1 MKKKTKIIL
10 ACIAACIIVAAVAV
24 VIKVNLDKQAKN
36 KSLKEGETAIETY
49 LQSFDEENEEAKK
62 AEIYTSFQSDDKIT
76 SVIEKYF
83 QNKEEKKEDW
93 YQKYSKANKKM
104 YQYFVD
110 YFNDLISTES
120 DNFENDKSIADCDT
134 VIENLNHIS
143 DALEQDTIIKSDD
156 KDSIKDTLSG
166 VMERVN
172 DEINSIVD
180 NYNAT
185 YESYVI
191 SDVENAS
198 KDDLNTAITNMN
210 TLKDELTNLGT
221 NHFEDIITNI
231 DSNVETYTNKVSE
244 IEEAEKKAAEEAEK
258 KKQEEKKKKEAA
270 ASNNSSSN
278 SSNNSSSNSSSSG
291 TSSKGGL
298 SQSSWSITG
307 GGWVEEEGQYVTF
320 NAPQV
325 VYDAYASGKGYEWV
339 VLYKD
344 DLGTICSWRI
354 GNSQT
359 YYDCDKNG
367 NVLKIENY

>member
-36 KSLKEGETAIETY
+36 KSLTEGKTAIETY
-49 LQSFDEENEEAKK
+49 LQSFDEENEEGKK
-62 AEIYTSFQSDDKIT
+62 AEIYTSFQSDEKIT

-83 QNKEEKKEDW
+83 QNKETKKEDW
-93 YQKYSKANKKM
+93 YQNYSKANKKM

-120 DNFENDKSIADCDT
+120 DNFENDKSIAACDT
-134 VIENLNHIS
+134 MIENLNNIS
-143 DALEQDTIIKSDD
+143 DTLEQDAIIKSDD
-156 KDSIKDTLSG
+156 KDSIKDTLSEVRG
-166 VMERVN
+166 RVN

-198 KDDLNTAITNMN
+198 KDDLNTAITNLN

-221 NHFEDIITNI
+221 DHFTDIISNI
-231 DSNVETYTNKVSE
+231 DSNVETYMNKVSE
-244 IEEAEKKAAEEAEK
+244 IEEAEKKAAEK
-258 KKQEEKKKKEAA
+258 KKQEEKKKEAA
-270 ASNNSSSN
+270 TANNDSNSNN
-278 SSNNSSSNSSSSG
+278 SNNSSSNSSSTPSR
-291 TSSKGGL
+291 GGL
-298 SQSSWSITG
+298 TQDSWAITAQIY
-307 GGWVEEEGQYVTF
+307 VESEEQMVTF

-325 VYDAYASGKGYEWV
+325 IYDAYASGKGYIWCQGTEDGICYWNV
-339 VLYKD
+339 EG
-344 DLGTICSWRI
+344 GTI
-354 GNSQT
+354 G
-359 YYDCDKNG
+359 YACDRYG
-367 NVLKIENY
+367 NVLYTFN

>member
-36 KSLKEGETAIETY
+36 KSLTEGETAIETY
-49 LQSFDEENEEAKK
+49 LQSFDEENEEGKK
-62 AEIYTSFQSDDKIT
+62 AEIYTSFQSDEKIT

-83 QNKEEKKEDW
+83 QNKETKKEDW
-93 YQKYSKANKKM
+93 YQNYSKANKKM

-120 DNFENDKSIADCDT
+120 DNFGNDKSIAACDN

-143 DALEQDTIIKSDD
+143 DTLEQDTIIKSDD
-156 KDSIKDTLSG
+156 KDSIKDTLSE
-166 VMERVN
+166 VMGRVN
-172 DEINSIVD
+172 DEINLIVD

-221 NHFEDIITNI
+221 DHFTDIISNI
-231 DSNVETYTNKVSE
+231 DSDVEAYTNKVSE

-258 KKQEEKKKKEAA
+258 KKKEAA
-270 ASNNSSSN
+270 AANNNSN
-278 SSNNSSSNSSSSG
+278 SSNNSSSNNSSSSG
-291 TSSKGGL
+291 TSSKSGL

-307 GGWVEEEGQYVTF
+307 NCWDDSEGQNVIY

-325 VYDAYASGKGYEWV
+325 VYDAYNAGKSYIWYAQDGKCAWSIEYDPNCYICDRYGNI
-339 VLYKD
+339 LY
-344 DLGTICSWRI
+344 T
-354 GNSQT
+354 N
-359 YYDCDKNG
+359 
-367 NVLKIENY
+367 

>member
-10 ACIAACIIVAAVAV
+10 TCIAACIIVAVLAV

-36 KSLKEGETAIETY
+36 KSLTEGETAIETY
-49 LQSFDEENEEAKK
+49 LQSFDEENEEGKK
-62 AEIYTSFQSDDKIT
+62 AEIYTSFQSDKKIT

-83 QNKEEKKEDW
+83 QNKEAKKADW

-120 DNFENDKSIADCDT
+120 DSFENDKSIADCDT

-143 DALEQDTIIKSDD
+143 DTLEQDVIIKSDD
-156 KDSIKDTLSG
+156 KDSIKDTLSE
-166 VMERVN
+166 VMGRVN

-221 NHFEDIITNI
+221 DHFTDIISNI
-231 DSNVETYTNKVSE
+231 DSNVEAYTNKVSE

-270 ASNNSSSN
+270 ASNNDSNSNSSSSSN
-278 SSNNSSSNSSSSG
+278 NSSSSG
-291 TSSKGGL
+291 TSSRGGL
-298 SQSSWSITG
+298 SQSSWAITG
-307 GGWVEEEGQYVTF
+307 NCWDDSEGQNVIY

-325 VYDAYASGKGYEWV
+325 IYDAYNNGKSYVWYASNGE
-339 VLYKD
+339 
-344 DLGTICSWRI
+344 CSWEI
-354 GNSQT
+354 E
-359 YYDCDKNG
+359 YDPVVYTCDRYG
-367 NVLKIENY
+367 NVLYTN

>member
-24 VIKVNLDKQAKN
+24 VIKMNLDKQAKN
-36 KSLKEGETAIETY
+36 KSLTEGETAIETY
-49 LQSFDEENEEAKK
+49 LQSFDEENEEGKK
-62 AEIYTSFQSDDKIT
+62 AEIYTSFQSDEKIT

-83 QNKEEKKEDW
+83 QNKETKKEDW
-93 YQKYSKANKKM
+93 YQNYSKANKKM

-120 DNFENDKSIADCDT
+120 DNFENDKSIAACDT
-134 VIENLNHIS
+134 MIENLNNIS
-143 DALEQDTIIKSDD
+143 DTLEQDAIIKSDD
-156 KDSIKDTLSG
+156 KDSIKDTLSE
-166 VMERVN
+166 VMRRVN

-180 NYNAT
+180 NYNVT

-191 SDVENAS
+191 SDIENAS
-198 KDDLNTAITNMN
+198 KDDLNNAITNLN

-221 NHFEDIITNI
+221 DHFTDIISNI

-270 ASNNSSSN
+270 TANNDSNSN
-278 SSNNSSSNSSSSG
+278 SSDNSSSNSSSTPSR
-291 TSSKGGL
+291 GGL
-298 SQSSWSITG
+298 SQSSWSVTAQIY
-307 GGWVEEEGQYVTF
+307 VESEEQMVTF

-325 VYDAYASGKGYEWV
+325 IYDAYASGKGYIWCQSVTEDGVCGWNV
-339 VLYKD
+339 EG
-344 DLGTICSWRI
+344 GTIA
-354 GNSQT
+354 
-359 YYDCDKNG
+359 YYCDRYG
-367 NVLKIENY
+367 NVLYTR

>member
-36 KSLKEGETAIETY
+36 KSLTEGETAIETY
-49 LQSFDEENEEAKK
+49 LQSFDEENEEGKK
-62 AEIYTSFQSDDKIT
+62 AEIYTSFQSDEKIT

-83 QNKEEKKEDW
+83 QNKETKKEDW
-93 YQKYSKANKKM
+93 YQNYSKANKKM

-120 DNFENDKSIADCDT
+120 DNFENDKSIAACDT
-134 VIENLNHIS
+134 MIENLNNIS
-143 DALEQDTIIKSDD
+143 DTLEQDAIIKSDD
-156 KDSIKDTLSG
+156 KDSIKDTLSE
-166 VMERVN
+166 VMGRVN

-198 KDDLNTAITNMN
+198 KDDLNTAITNLN

-221 NHFEDIITNI
+221 DHFTDIIANI
-231 DSNVETYTNKVSE
+231 DNDVETYTNKVSE

-270 ASNNSSSN
+270 AANNNSNSNNN
-278 SSNNSSSNSSSSG
+278 DNSSSNSSS
-291 TSSKGGL
+291 TSSRGGL
-298 SQSSWSITG
+298 SQSSCSITAQIY
-307 GGWVEEEGQYVTF
+307 VESEEQMVTF

-325 VYDAYASGKGYEWV
+325 IYDAYASGKGYIWCQGTEDGICYWNV
-339 VLYKD
+339 EG
-344 DLGTICSWRI
+344 GTI
-354 GNSQT
+354 G
-359 YYDCDKNG
+359 YACDRYG
-367 NVLKIENY
+367 NVLYTFN

>member
-10 ACIAACIIVAAVAV
+10 ACIAACIIVAVLAV
-24 VIKVNLDKQAKN
+24 VIKVNFDKQAKN

-49 LQSFDEENEEAKK
+49 LQSFDEENEEGKK
-62 AEIYTSFQSDDKIT
+62 AEIYKSFQSDEKIT

-83 QNKEEKKEDW
+83 QNKEEKKADW
-93 YQKYSKANKKM
+93 YQNYLKANKKM

-110 YFNDLISTES
+110 YFNDLISKES

-134 VIENLNHIS
+134 VIENLNNIS

-156 KDSIKDTLSG
+156 KDSLKDTLAE
-166 VMERVN
+166 VMGRVN

-198 KDDLNTAITNMN
+198 KDDLNTAITNLN

-221 NHFEDIITNI
+221 DHFEDIITNI
-231 DSNVETYTNKVSE
+231 DSNVETYTNKVAE

-270 ASNNSSSN
+270 TSNNTSNSN
-278 SSNNSSSNSSSSG
+278 SSNSSSNSSSG
-291 TSSKGGL
+291 KSKGGL
-298 SQSSWSITG
+298 SQSSWAITAEDG
-307 GGWVEEEGQYVTF
+307 YF

-325 VYDAYASGKGYEWV
+325 VYDAYNSGKGYEWITM
-339 VLYKD
+339 YTD
-344 DLGTICSWRI
+344 DLGEICAWNINGINIEYR
-354 GNSQT
+354 
-359 YYDCDKNG
+359 CDRYG
-367 NVLKIENY
+367 NVLSTINY

>member
-36 KSLKEGETAIETY
+36 KSLTEGKTAIETY
-49 LQSFDEENEEAKK
+49 LQSFDEENEEGKK
-62 AEIYTSFQSDDKIT
+62 AEIYTSFQSDEKIT

-83 QNKEEKKEDW
+83 QNKETKKEDW
-93 YQKYSKANKKM
+93 YQNYSKANKKM

-120 DNFENDKSIADCDT
+120 DNFENDKSIAACDT
-134 VIENLNHIS
+134 MIENLNNIS
-143 DALEQDTIIKSDD
+143 DTLEQDAIIKSDD
-156 KDSIKDTLSG
+156 RDSIKDTLSE
-166 VMERVN
+166 VMGRVN

-198 KDDLNTAITNMN
+198 KDDLNTAITNLN

-221 NHFEDIITNI
+221 DHFTDIISNI
-231 DSNVETYTNKVSE
+231 DNDVETYTNKVSE

-258 KKQEEKKKKEAA
+258 KKQEEKKTKEAA
-270 ASNNSSSN
+270 AANNNSNSN
-278 SSNNSSSNSSSSG
+278 SSDNSSSNSSSSS
-291 TSSKGGL
+291 TSSKGG
-298 SQSSWSITG
+298 SQSSWSITAVC
-307 GGWVEEEGQYVTF
+307 WVESEGQNVTF

-325 VYDAYASGKGYEWV
+325 IYDAWNNGKGYDWCQA
-339 VLYKD
+339 D
-344 DLGTICSWRI
+344 DNTCYWNVEGGTI
-354 GNSQT
+354 G
-359 YYDCDKNG
+359 YACDRYG
-367 NVLKIENY
+367 NVLYTFN

>member
-24 VIKVNLDKQAKN
+24 VIKMNLDKQAKN
-36 KSLKEGETAIETY
+36 KSLTEGETAIETY
-49 LQSFDEENEEAKK
+49 LQSFDEENEEGKK
-62 AEIYTSFQSDDKIT
+62 AEIYTSFQSDEKIT

-83 QNKEEKKEDW
+83 QNKETKKEDW
-93 YQKYSKANKKM
+93 YQNYSKANKKM

-120 DNFENDKSIADCDT
+120 DNLENDKSIAACDT
-134 VIENLNHIS
+134 MIENLNNIS
-143 DALEQDTIIKSDD
+143 DTLEQDEIIKSDD
-156 KDSIKDTLSG
+156 KDSIKDTLSE
-166 VMERVN
+166 VMGRVN

-198 KDDLNTAITNMN
+198 KDDLNTAITNLN

-221 NHFEDIITNI
+221 DHFTDIIANI
-231 DSNVETYTNKVSE
+231 DNDVETYTNKVSE
-244 IEEAEKKAAEEAEK
+244 IEEAEKK
-258 KKQEEKKKKEAA
+258 KQEEKKKKEEA

-278 SSNNSSSNSSSSG
+278 SSDNSLSNSSSIPSR
-291 TSSKGGL
+291 GGL
-298 SQSSWSITG
+298 SQSSWAITG
-307 GGWVEEEGQYVTF
+307 NCWDDSEGQNVIY

-325 VYDAYASGKGYEWV
+325 IYDAYNAGKSYIWYAQDGKCAWGIEYDTV
-339 VLYKD
+339 CY
-344 DLGTICSWRI
+344 ICDR
-354 GNSQT
+354 
-359 YYDCDKNG
+359 YG
-367 NVLKIENY
+367 NVLYTN

>member
-36 KSLKEGETAIETY
+36 KSLTEGETAIETY
-49 LQSFDEENEEAKK
+49 LQSFDEENEEGKK
-62 AEIYTSFQSDDKIT
+62 AEIYTSFQSDEKIT

-83 QNKEEKKEDW
+83 QNKETKKEDW
-93 YQKYSKANKKM
+93 YQNYSKANKKM

-120 DNFENDKSIADCDT
+120 DNFGNDKSIAACDN

-143 DALEQDTIIKSDD
+143 DTLEQDTIIKSDD
-156 KDSIKDTLSG
+156 KDSIKDTLSE
-166 VMERVN
+166 VMGRVN

-221 NHFEDIITNI
+221 DHFTDIISNI
-231 DSNVETYTNKVSE
+231 DSDVEAYTNKASE

-258 KKQEEKKKKEAA
+258 KKKEAA
-270 ASNNSSSN
+270 AANNNSN
-278 SSNNSSSNSSSSG
+278 SSNNSSSNNSSSSG
-291 TSSKGGL
+291 TSSKSGL

-307 GGWVEEEGQYVTF
+307 NCWDDSEGQNVIY

-325 VYDAYASGKGYEWV
+325 VYDAYNAGKSYIWYAQDGKCAWSIEYDPNCYICDRYGNI
-339 VLYKD
+339 LY
-344 DLGTICSWRI
+344 T
-354 GNSQT
+354 N
-359 YYDCDKNG
+359 
-367 NVLKIENY
+367 

>member
-10 ACIAACIIVAAVAV
+10 ACIASCIIVAAVAV

-36 KSLKEGETAIETY
+36 KSLTEGETAIETY
-49 LQSFDEENEEAKK
+49 LQSFDEENEEGKK
-62 AEIYTSFQSDDKIT
+62 AEIYTSFQSDEKIT

-83 QNKEEKKEDW
+83 QNKETKKEDW
-93 YQKYSKANKKM
+93 YQNYSKANKKM

-120 DNFENDKSIADCDT
+120 DNFENDKSIAACDT
-134 VIENLNHIS
+134 MIENLNNIS
-143 DALEQDTIIKSDD
+143 DTLEQDEIIKSDD
-156 KDSIKDTLSG
+156 KDSIKDTLSE
-166 VMERVN
+166 VMGRVN

-198 KDDLNTAITNMN
+198 KDDLNTAITNLN

-221 NHFEDIITNI
+221 DHFTDIISNI

-270 ASNNSSSN
+270 AANNDSNSNN
-278 SSNNSSSNSSSSG
+278 SNNSSSNSSSTPSR
-291 TSSKGGL
+291 GGL

-325 VYDAYASGKGYEWV
+325 IYDAYASGKGYEWV
-339 VLYKD
+339 
-344 DLGTICSWRI
+344 I
-354 GNSQT
+354 GNFDGSGT
-359 YYDCDKNG
+359 FCTWYIDGSDTGYRCDRNG
-367 NVLKIENY
+367 NILCIN

>member
-36 KSLKEGETAIETY
+36 KSLTEGETAIETY
-49 LQSFDEENEEAKK
+49 LQSFDEENEEGKK
-62 AEIYTSFQSDDKIT
+62 AEIYTSFQSDEKIT
-76 SVIEKYF
+76 SVIEKYS
-83 QNKEEKKEDW
+83 QNKETKKEDW
-93 YQKYSKANKKM
+93 YQNYSKANKKM

-120 DNFENDKSIADCDT
+120 DNFENDKSIAACDT
-134 VIENLNHIS
+134 MIENLNNIS
-143 DALEQDTIIKSDD
+143 DTLEQDEIIKSDD
-156 KDSIKDTLSG
+156 KDSIKDTLSE
-166 VMERVN
+166 VMGRVN

-198 KDDLNTAITNMN
+198 KDDLNTAITNLD
-210 TLKDELTNLGT
+210 TLKDELTNLGAD
-221 NHFEDIITNI
+221 HFTDIISNI
-231 DSNVETYTNKVSE
+231 DNNVETYTNKVSE
-244 IEEAEKKAAEEAEK
+244 IEEAEKKAAEVAEK

-278 SSNNSSSNSSSSG
+278 SNDNSSSNSSSTPSR
-291 TSSKGGL
+291 GGL

-325 VYDAYASGKGYEWV
+325 IYDAYASGKGYEWV
-339 VLYKD
+339 VGNFD
-344 DLGTICSWRI
+344 GSGTFCTWYIDGSDTGYRCDRY
-354 GNSQT
+354 GNIL
-359 YYDCDKNG
+359 CIN
-367 NVLKIENY
+367 

>member
-10 ACIAACIIVAAVAV
+10 ACIASCIIVAAVVV

-36 KSLKEGETAIETY
+36 KSLTEGETAIETY
-49 LQSFDEENEEAKK
+49 LQSFDEENEEGKK
-62 AEIYTSFQSDDKIT
+62 AEIYTSFQSDGKIT

-83 QNKEEKKEDW
+83 QNKETKKEDW
-93 YQKYSKANKKM
+93 YQNYSKANKKM

-120 DNFENDKSIADCDT
+120 DNFENDKSIAACDT
-134 VIENLNHIS
+134 MIENLNNIS
-143 DALEQDTIIKSDD
+143 DTLEQDAIIKSDD
-156 KDSIKDTLSG
+156 KDSIKDTLSE
-166 VMERVN
+166 VMGRVN

-180 NYNAT
+180 NYNTT

-198 KDDLNTAITNMN
+198 KDDLNTAITNLN

-221 NHFEDIITNI
+221 DHFTGIIANI
-231 DSNVETYTNKVSE
+231 DNDVETYTNKVSE

-278 SSNNSSSNSSSSG
+278 SSDNSSSNSSSTPSR
-291 TSSKGGL
+291 GGL

-307 GGWVEEEGQYVTF
+307 NCWDDSEGQNVIY

-325 VYDAYASGKGYEWV
+325 VYDAYNAGKSYIWYAQDGKCAWSIEYDPNCYICDRYGNI
-339 VLYKD
+339 LY
-344 DLGTICSWRI
+344 T
-354 GNSQT
+354 N
-359 YYDCDKNG
+359 
-367 NVLKIENY
+367 

>member
-36 KSLKEGETAIETY
+36 KSLTEGETAIETY
-49 LQSFDEENEEAKK
+49 LQSFDEENEEGKK
-62 AEIYTSFQSDDKIT
+62 AEIYTSFQSDEKIT

-83 QNKEEKKEDW
+83 QNKETKKEDW
-93 YQKYSKANKKM
+93 YQNYSKANKKM

-120 DNFENDKSIADCDT
+120 DNFGNDKSIAACDN

-143 DALEQDTIIKSDD
+143 DTLEQDTIIKSDD
-156 KDSIKDTLSG
+156 KDSIKDTLSE
-166 VMERVN
+166 VMGRVN

-221 NHFEDIITNI
+221 DHFTDIISNI
-231 DSNVETYTNKVSE
+231 DSDVEAYTNKVSE

-258 KKQEEKKKKEAA
+258 KKKEAA
-270 ASNNSSSN
+270 AANNNSNSN
-278 SSNNSSSNSSSSG
+278 SSDNSSSNSSSTPSR
-291 TSSKGGL
+291 GGL

-325 VYDAYASGKGYEWV
+325 IYDAYASGKGYEWV
-339 VLYKD
+339 
-344 DLGTICSWRI
+344 I
-354 GNSQT
+354 GNFDGSGT
-359 YYDCDKNG
+359 FCTWYIDGSDTGYR
-367 NVLKIENY
+367 LSLIHI

>member
-36 KSLKEGETAIETY
+36 KSLTEGETAIETY
-49 LQSFDEENEEAKK
+49 LQSFDEENEEGKK
-62 AEIYTSFQSDDKIT
+62 AEIYTSFQSDEKIT

-83 QNKEEKKEDW
+83 QNKETKKEDW
-93 YQKYSKANKKM
+93 YQNYLKANKKM

-120 DNFENDKSIADCDT
+120 DNFENDKSIAACDNM
-134 VIENLNHIS
+134 IENLNHIS
-143 DALEQDTIIKSDD
+143 DTLEQDTIIKSDD
-156 KDSIKDTLSG
+156 KDSIKDTLSE
-166 VMERVN
+166 VMGRVN

-221 NHFEDIITNI
+221 DHFTDIISNI
-231 DSNVETYTNKVSE
+231 DSDVEAYTNKVSE

-258 KKQEEKKKKEAA
+258 KKKEAA
-270 ASNNSSSN
+270 AANNNSNSN
-278 SSNNSSSNSSSSG
+278 SSNNSSSNNSSSSG
-291 TSSKGGL
+291 TSSKSGL

-307 GGWVEEEGQYVTF
+307 NCWDDSEGQNVIY

-325 VYDAYASGKGYEWV
+325 VYDAYNAGKSYIWYAQDGKCAWSIEYDPNCYICDRYGNI
-339 VLYKD
+339 LY
-344 DLGTICSWRI
+344 T
-354 GNSQT
+354 N
-359 YYDCDKNG
+359 
-367 NVLKIENY
+367 

>member
-1 MKKKTKIIL
+1 MKKKIKIIL

-36 KSLKEGETAIETY
+36 KSLTEGKTAIETY
-49 LQSFDEENEEAKK
+49 LQSFDEENEEGKK
-62 AEIYTSFQSDDKIT
+62 AEIYTSFQSDEKIT

-83 QNKEEKKEDW
+83 QNKEMKKEDW
-93 YQKYSKANKKM
+93 YQNYSKANKKM

-120 DNFENDKSIADCDT
+120 DNFENDKSIAACDT
-134 VIENLNHIS
+134 MIENLNNIS
-143 DALEQDTIIKSDD
+143 DTLEQDAIIKSDD
-156 KDSIKDTLSG
+156 KDSIKDTLSE
-166 VMERVN
+166 VMGRVN

-221 NHFEDIITNI
+221 NHFTDIISNI
-231 DSNVETYTNKVSE
+231 DSDVEAYTNKVSE

-258 KKQEEKKKKEAA
+258 KKKEAA
-270 ASNNSSSN
+270 AANNNSNSN
-278 SSNNSSSNSSSSG
+278 SSNNSSSNNSSSSG
-291 TSSKGGL
+291 TSSKSGL

-307 GGWVEEEGQYVTF
+307 NCWDDSEGQNVIY

-325 VYDAYASGKGYEWV
+325 VYDAYNAGKSYIWYAQDGKCAWSIEYDPNCYICDRYGNI
-339 VLYKD
+339 LY
-344 DLGTICSWRI
+344 T
-354 GNSQT
+354 N
-359 YYDCDKNG
+359 
-367 NVLKIENY
+367 

>member
-1 MKKKTKIIL
+1 M
-10 ACIAACIIVAAVAV
+10 AAVAV
-24 VIKVNLDKQAKN
+24 VIKVNLDEQAKN
-36 KSLKEGETAIETY
+36 KSLTEGETAIETY
-49 LQSFDEENEEAKK
+49 LQSFDEENEEGKK
-62 AEIYTSFQSDDKIT
+62 AEIYTSFQSDEKIT

-83 QNKEEKKEDW
+83 QNKETKKEDW
-93 YQKYSKANKKM
+93 YQNYSKANKKM

-120 DNFENDKSIADCDT
+120 DNFENDKSIAACDT
-134 VIENLNHIS
+134 MIENLNNIS
-143 DALEQDTIIKSDD
+143 DTLEQDAILKSGD
-156 KDSIKDTLSG
+156 KDSIKDTLSE
-166 VMERVN
+166 VMGRVN

-198 KDDLNTAITNMN
+198 KDDLNTAITNLN

-221 NHFEDIITNI
+221 DHFTYIISNI

-244 IEEAEKKAAEEAEK
+244 IEEAEKK
-258 KKQEEKKKKEAA
+258 KQEEKKKKEEA

-278 SSNNSSSNSSSSG
+278 SSDNSSSNSSSTPSR
-291 TSSKGGL
+291 GGL

-325 VYDAYASGKGYEWV
+325 IYDAYASGKGYEWV
-339 VLYKD
+339 VLHKD

>member
-36 KSLKEGETAIETY
+36 KSLTEGETAIETY
-49 LQSFDEENEEAKK
+49 LQSFDEENEEGKK
-62 AEIYTSFQSDDKIT
+62 AEIYTSFQSDEKIT

-83 QNKEEKKEDW
+83 QNKETKKEDW
-93 YQKYSKANKKM
+93 YQNYLKANKKM

-120 DNFENDKSIADCDT
+120 DNFGNDKSIAACDN

-143 DALEQDTIIKSDD
+143 DTLEQDTIIKSDD
-156 KDSIKDTLSG
+156 KDSIKDTLSE
-166 VMERVN
+166 VMGRVN

-221 NHFEDIITNI
+221 DHFTDIISNI
-231 DSNVETYTNKVSE
+231 DSDVEAYTNKVSE

-258 KKQEEKKKKEAA
+258 KKKEAA
-270 ASNNSSSN
+270 AANNNSN
-278 SSNNSSSNSSSSG
+278 SSNNSSSNNSSSSG
-291 TSSKGGL
+291 TSSKSGL

-307 GGWVEEEGQYVTF
+307 NCWDDSEGQNVIY

-325 VYDAYASGKGYEWV
+325 VYDAYNAGKSYIWYAQDGKCAWSIEYDPNCYICDRYGNI
-339 VLYKD
+339 LY
-344 DLGTICSWRI
+344 T
-354 GNSQT
+354 N
-359 YYDCDKNG
+359 
-367 NVLKIENY
+367 

>member
-1 MKKKTKIIL
+1 M
-10 ACIAACIIVAAVAV
+10 
-24 VIKVNLDKQAKN
+24 
-36 KSLKEGETAIETY
+36 
-49 LQSFDEENEEAKK
+49 
-62 AEIYTSFQSDDKIT
+62 
-76 SVIEKYF
+76 IEKYF
-83 QNKEEKKEDW
+83 QNKETKKADW
-93 YQKYSKANKKM
+93 YQNYSKANKKM

-120 DNFENDKSIADCDT
+120 DNFENDKSIAACDN

-143 DALEQDTIIKSDD
+143 DTLEQDTIIKSDD
-156 KDSIKDTLSG
+156 KDSIKDTLSE
-166 VMERVN
+166 VMGRVN

-221 NHFEDIITNI
+221 DHFTDIISNI
-231 DSNVETYTNKVSE
+231 DSDVEAYTNKVSE

-258 KKQEEKKKKEAA
+258 KKKEAA
-270 ASNNSSSN
+270 AANNNSNSN
-278 SSNNSSSNSSSSG
+278 SSNNSSSNNSSSSG
-291 TSSKGGL
+291 TSSKSGL

-307 GGWVEEEGQYVTF
+307 NCWDDSEGQNVIY

-325 VYDAYASGKGYEWV
+325 VYDAYNAGKSYIWYAQDGKCAWSIEYDPNCYICDRYGNI
-339 VLYKD
+339 LY
-344 DLGTICSWRI
+344 T
-354 GNSQT
+354 N
-359 YYDCDKNG
+359 
-367 NVLKIENY
+367 

>member
-24 VIKVNLDKQAKN
+24 VIKMNLDKQAKN
-36 KSLKEGETAIETY
+36 KSLTEGETAIETY
-49 LQSFDEENEEAKK
+49 LQSFDEENEEGKK
-62 AEIYTSFQSDDKIT
+62 AEIYTSFQSDEKIT

-83 QNKEEKKEDW
+83 QNKETKKEDW
-93 YQKYSKANKKM
+93 YQNYSKANKKM

-120 DNFENDKSIADCDT
+120 DNFENDKSIAACDT
-134 VIENLNHIS
+134 MIENLNNIS
-143 DALEQDTIIKSDD
+143 DTLEQDAIIKSDD
-156 KDSIKDTLSG
+156 KDSIKDTLSE
-166 VMERVN
+166 VMGRVN

-180 NYNAT
+180 NYNTT

-198 KDDLNTAITNMN
+198 KDDLNTAITNLN

-221 NHFEDIITNI
+221 DHFTGIIANI
-231 DSNVETYTNKVSE
+231 DNDVETYTNKVSE

-278 SSNNSSSNSSSSG
+278 SSDNSSSNSSSTPSR
-291 TSSKGGL
+291 GGL

-307 GGWVEEEGQYVTF
+307 NCWDDSEGQNVIY

-325 VYDAYASGKGYEWV
+325 VYDAYNAGKSYIWYAQDGKCAWSIEYDPNCYICDRYGNI
-339 VLYKD
+339 LY
-344 DLGTICSWRI
+344 T
-354 GNSQT
+354 N
-359 YYDCDKNG
+359 
-367 NVLKIENY
+367 

>member
-1 MKKKTKIIL
+1 MKMKKKTKIIL

-24 VIKVNLDKQAKN
+24 AIKVNLDKQAKN
-36 KSLKEGETAIETY
+36 KSLTEGETAIETY
-49 LQSFDEENEEAKK
+49 LQSFDEENEEGKK
-62 AEIYTSFQSDDKIT
+62 AEIYTSFQSDEKIT

-83 QNKEEKKEDW
+83 QNKETKKEDW
-93 YQKYSKANKKM
+93 YQNYSKANKKM

-120 DNFENDKSIADCDT
+120 DNFENDKSIAACDT
-134 VIENLNHIS
+134 MIENLNNIS
-143 DALEQDTIIKSDD
+143 DALEQDEIIKSDD
-156 KDSIKDTLSG
+156 KDSIKDTLSE
-166 VMERVN
+166 VMGRVN

-198 KDDLNTAITNMN
+198 KDDLNTAITNLD

-221 NHFEDIITNI
+221 DHFTDIISNI

-258 KKQEEKKKKEAA
+258 KKKEAA
-270 ASNNSSSN
+270 AANNNSNSN
-278 SSNNSSSNSSSSG
+278 SSNNSSSNNSSSSG
-291 TSSKGGL
+291 TSSKSGL

-307 GGWVEEEGQYVTF
+307 NCWDDSEGQNVIY

-325 VYDAYASGKGYEWV
+325 VYDAYNAGKSYIWYAQDGKCAWGIEYDTV
-339 VLYKD
+339 CY
-344 DLGTICSWRI
+344 ICDR
-354 GNSQT
+354 
-359 YYDCDKNG
+359 YG
-367 NVLKIENY
+367 NVLYTN

>member
-36 KSLKEGETAIETY
+36 KSLTEGETAIETY
-49 LQSFDEENEEAKK
+49 LQSFDEENEEGKK
-62 AEIYTSFQSDDKIT
+62 AEIYTSFQSDEKIT

-83 QNKEEKKEDW
+83 QNKETKKEDW
-93 YQKYSKANKKM
+93 YQNYSKANKKM

-120 DNFENDKSIADCDT
+120 DNFENDKSIAACDT
-134 VIENLNHIS
+134 MIENLNNIS
-143 DALEQDTIIKSDD
+143 DTLEQDAIIKSDD
-156 KDSIKDTLSG
+156 KDSIKDTLSE
-166 VMERVN
+166 VMGRVN

-198 KDDLNTAITNMN
+198 KDDLNTAITNLN

-221 NHFEDIITNI
+221 DHFTGIISNI
-231 DSNVETYTNKVSE
+231 DSDVEAYTNKVSE

-258 KKQEEKKKKEAA
+258 KKKEAA
-270 ASNNSSSN
+270 AANNNSNSN
-278 SSNNSSSNSSSSG
+278 SSNNSSSNNSSSSG
-291 TSSKGGL
+291 TSSKSGL

-307 GGWVEEEGQYVTF
+307 NCWDDSEGQNVIY

-325 VYDAYASGKGYEWV
+325 VYDAYNAGKSYIWYAQDGKCAWSIEYDPNCYICDRYGNI
-339 VLYKD
+339 LY
-344 DLGTICSWRI
+344 T
-354 GNSQT
+354 N
-359 YYDCDKNG
+359 
-367 NVLKIENY
+367 

>member
-10 ACIAACIIVAAVAV
+10 ACIAACIIVAVLAV

-36 KSLKEGETAIETY
+36 KSLTEGETAIETY
-49 LQSFDEENEEAKK
+49 LQSFEEENEEAKK
-62 AEIYTSFQSDDKIT
+62 AEIYTSFQSDEKIT

-83 QNKEEKKEDW
+83 QNKEEKKADW

-120 DNFENDKSIADCDT
+120 DSFENDKSIAACDT
-134 VIENLNHIS
+134 MIENLNHIS
-143 DALEQDTIIKSDD
+143 DTLEQDAIIKSDD
-156 KDSIKDTLSG
+156 KDSIKDTLSE
-166 VMERVN
+166 VMGRVN

-198 KDDLNTAITNMN
+198 KDDLNIAITNMN

-221 NHFEDIITNI
+221 DHFTDIISNI

-270 ASNNSSSN
+270 TSDNTSN
-278 SSNNSSSNSSSSG
+278 SNNSSSNSSSSG
-291 TSSKGGL
+291 TSSRGGL
-298 SQSSWSITG
+298 SQSSWSITSNC
-307 GGWVEEEGQYVTF
+307 WVQGEGMVDF

-325 VYDAYASGKGYEWV
+325 IYDAYNSGKGYIWFDQEDGTCAWGIEYDNV
-339 VLYKD
+339 VYVAD
-344 DLGTICSWRI
+344 R
-354 GNSQT
+354 
-359 YYDCDKNG
+359 YG
-367 NVLKIENY
+367 NVVYTR

>member
-1 MKKKTKIIL
+1 MKMKKKTKIIL

-36 KSLKEGETAIETY
+36 KSLTEGETAIETY
-49 LQSFDEENEEAKK
+49 LQSFDEENEEGKK
-62 AEIYTSFQSDDKIT
+62 AEIYTSFQSDEKIT

-83 QNKEEKKEDW
+83 QNKETKKADW
-93 YQKYSKANKKM
+93 YQNYSKANKKM

-120 DNFENDKSIADCDT
+120 DNFENDKSIAACDT
-134 VIENLNHIS
+134 MIENLNNIS
-143 DALEQDTIIKSDD
+143 DALEQDEIIKSDD
-156 KDSIKDTLSG
+156 KDSIKDTLSE
-166 VMERVN
+166 VMGRVN

-191 SDVENAS
+191 SDVENTS
-198 KDDLNTAITNMN
+198 KDDLNTAITNLN

-221 NHFEDIITNI
+221 DHFTDIISNI
-231 DSNVETYTNKVSE
+231 DNDVETYTNKVSE

-270 ASNNSSSN
+270 AANNDSNSN
-278 SSNNSSSNSSSSG
+278 SSDNSSSNSSSTPSR
-291 TSSKGGL
+291 GGL

-307 GGWVEEEGQYVTF
+307 NCWDDSEGQNVIY

-325 VYDAYASGKGYEWV
+325 VYDAYNAGKSYIWYAQDGKCAWSIEYDPNCYICDRYGNI
-339 VLYKD
+339 LY
-344 DLGTICSWRI
+344 T
-354 GNSQT
+354 N
-359 YYDCDKNG
+359 
-367 NVLKIENY
+367 

>member
-36 KSLKEGETAIETY
+36 KSLTEGETAIETY
-49 LQSFDEENEEAKK
+49 LQSFDEENEEGKK
-62 AEIYTSFQSDDKIT
+62 TEIYTSFQSDEKIT

-83 QNKEEKKEDW
+83 QNKETKKEDW
-93 YQKYSKANKKM
+93 YQNYSKANKKM

-120 DNFENDKSIADCDT
+120 DNFGNDKSIAACDN

-143 DALEQDTIIKSDD
+143 DTLEQDTIIKSDD
-156 KDSIKDTLSG
+156 KDSIKDTLSE
-166 VMERVN
+166 VMGRVN

-221 NHFEDIITNI
+221 DHFTDIISNI
-231 DSNVETYTNKVSE
+231 DSDVEAYTNKVSE

-258 KKQEEKKKKEAA
+258 KKKEAA
-270 ASNNSSSN
+270 AANNNSN
-278 SSNNSSSNSSSSG
+278 SSNNSSSNNSSSSG
-291 TSSKGGL
+291 TSSKSGL

-307 GGWVEEEGQYVTF
+307 NCWDDSEGQNVIY

-325 VYDAYASGKGYEWV
+325 VYDAYNAGKSYIWYAQDGKCAWSIEYDPNCYICDRYGNI
-339 VLYKD
+339 LY
-344 DLGTICSWRI
+344 T
-354 GNSQT
+354 N
-359 YYDCDKNG
+359 
-367 NVLKIENY
+367 

>member
-36 KSLKEGETAIETY
+36 KSLTEGETAIETY
-49 LQSFDEENEEAKK
+49 LQSFDEENEEGKK
-62 AEIYTSFQSDDKIT
+62 AEIYTSFQSDEKIT

-83 QNKEEKKEDW
+83 QNKETKKEDW
-93 YQKYSKANKKM
+93 YQNYLKANKKM

-120 DNFENDKSIADCDT
+120 DNFENDKSIAACDNM
-134 VIENLNHIS
+134 IENLNHIS
-143 DALEQDTIIKSDD
+143 DTLEQDTIIKSDD
-156 KDSIKDTLSG
+156 KDSIKDTLSE
-166 VMERVN
+166 VMGRVN

-221 NHFEDIITNI
+221 NHFTDIISNI
-231 DSNVETYTNKVSE
+231 DSDVEAYTNKVSE

-258 KKQEEKKKKEAA
+258 KKKEAA
-270 ASNNSSSN
+270 AANNNSNSN
-278 SSNNSSSNSSSSG
+278 SSNNSSSNNSSSSG
-291 TSSKGGL
+291 TSSKSGL

-307 GGWVEEEGQYVTF
+307 NCWDDSEGQNVIY

-325 VYDAYASGKGYEWV
+325 VYDAYNAGKSYIWYAQDGKCAWSIEYDPNCYICDRYGNI
-339 VLYKD
+339 LY
-344 DLGTICSWRI
+344 T
-354 GNSQT
+354 N
-359 YYDCDKNG
+359 
-367 NVLKIENY
+367 